1 MLVKENNLPAGRRLT
16 VPNHIREYLVP
27 TSTLKEC
34 RASAFNDFHQFQFIW
49 IYSRMDSLISF
60 YKPIFYIERALDLA
74 YRESPPIWKADEE
87 RTFGRKTKEE
97 RKKKRSNKGLKE
109 VTPLS

>member
-27 TSTLKEC
+27 ISTLKEC

-74 YRESPPIWKADEE
+74 YRESPPDLESRRGAHVWSEDK
-87 RTFGRKTKEE
+87 R